1 MLRGWIKN
9 LESQGSF
16 SLPLLGDSNST
27 KVTVAKELEFMREGS
42 KKSVMV
48 KYVGN
53 TNSSPLWDKIRSS
66 YINSQAK
73 LRSLALKF
81 QWQCEQFLYKTCNI
95 WNLIY
100 SNFIFL
106 GYKKIEIFQRRLVKM
121 IVEIRWYP
129 FLHFSGPPIYYWN
142 LQNSRAVSF
151 VGAV

>member
-95 WNLIY
+95 LIDHSNHRKPLEIVLICNQLSILCINLY
-100 SNFIFL
+100 L
-106 GYKKIEIFQRRLVKM
+106 KKEK
-121 IVEIRWYP
+121 ED
-129 FLHFSGPPIYYWN
+129 
-142 LQNSRAVSF
+142 SF
-151 VGAV
+151 VLKKNWAKVEFFISILFKHTTPC